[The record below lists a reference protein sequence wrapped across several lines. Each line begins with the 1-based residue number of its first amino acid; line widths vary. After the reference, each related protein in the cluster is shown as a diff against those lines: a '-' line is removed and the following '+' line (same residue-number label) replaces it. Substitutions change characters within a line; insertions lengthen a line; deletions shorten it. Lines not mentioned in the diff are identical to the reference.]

1 LLFARGTLR
10 TTSIDVSPT
19 GGLRD
24 AVSARRK
31 IRPRGDDAEMGI
43 GDPLLRKGADMTVT
57 NEMHLPPLGVQVREE
72 VGGELQAT
80 LVDLIDLTLW
90 GKQLHWSVAGPL
102 FQVLHERLDEL
113 VDSWRDL
120 ADTVAERAVAVGQWP
135 DGQAQAV
142 AAGKD
147 HTTIERGLVEDQ
159 AVLRL
164 LAGRLS
170 EVSERS
176 RQRLERLGELD
187 LVSQDVLIEVVRK
200 LEEQLWMS
208 RAQLPGETSPG
219 RA

>member
-1 LLFARGTLR
+1 
-10 TTSIDVSPT
+10 
-19 GGLRD
+19 
-24 AVSARRK
+24 
-31 IRPRGDDAEMGI
+31 
-43 GDPLLRKGADMTVT
+43 MTVT
-57 NEMHLPPLGVQVREE
+57 NETHLPPLGMQVREE
-72 VGGELQAT
+72 VGGELDAA
-80 LVDLIDLTLW
+80 LIDLIDLSLW
-90 GKQLHWSVAGPL
+90 GKQLHWSVVGPL

-113 VDSWRDL
+113 VDSWREL
-120 ADTVAERAVAVGQWP
+120 ADTVAERAVAVGHWP

-147 HTTIERGLVEDQ
+147 HPAIERGPVDDQ

-164 LAGRLS
+164 LAERLS

-187 LVSQDVLIEVVRK
+187 LVSQDVLIEVSRK

-208 RAQLPGETSPG
+208 RAQLPARTNSG

>member
-1 LLFARGTLR
+1 
-10 TTSIDVSPT
+10 
-19 GGLRD
+19 
-24 AVSARRK
+24 
-31 IRPRGDDAEMGI
+31 
-43 GDPLLRKGADMTVT
+43 MTVT
-57 NEMHLPPLGVQVREE
+57 NETHLPPLGVQVREE

-113 VDSWRDL
+113 VDSWREL
-120 ADTVAERAVAVGQWP
+120 ADTVAERAVAVGHWP

-147 HTTIERGLVEDQ
+147 HTAIERGPVEDQ

-164 LAGRLS
+164 LAGRLA

-208 RAQLPGETSPG
+208 RAQLPGQTSPG
-219 RA
+219 GA

>member
-1 LLFARGTLR
+1 MA
-10 TTSIDVSPT
+10 
-19 GGLRD
+19 
-24 AVSARRK
+24 
-31 IRPRGDDAEMGI
+31 
-43 GDPLLRKGADMTVT
+43 VT
-57 NEMHLPPLGVQVREE
+57 NETHLPPLGVQVREE
-72 VGGELQAT
+72 VGAELEAT

-90 GKQLHWSVAGPL
+90 GKQLHWSVVGPL

-120 ADTVAERAVAVGQWP
+120 ADTVAERAVAVGHWP

-147 HTTIERGLVEDQ
+147 HAPIERGPVEDH

-164 LAGRLS
+164 LAGRLT

-176 RQRLERLGELD
+176 RQRVERLGELD

-208 RAQLPGETSPG
+208 RAQLPVQTSPG
-219 RA
+219 GA